1 MNNLKAVGVHYISNR
16 MINQNDAVMFDI
28 DDTLIFTNGRLNIPM
43 VELLYVAND
52 MGYKIVII
60 TARVGTD
67 PVIKFTINQLKE
79 YNIMYDYLGF
89 TSAETKIDMKEK
101 LPFNFILSVGDM
113 PTDLTGSA
121 HWLNISTFSHN

>member
-16 MINQNDAVMFDI
+16 VINNNDAVMFDI

-43 VELLYVAND
+43 VELLYVARE

-60 TARVGTD
+60 TARIGTD
-67 PVIKFTINQLKE
+67 PVIKFTMDQLKE
-79 YNIMYDYLGF
+79 YNIVYDYLGF
-89 TSAETKIDMKEK
+89 TSAETKIDMKEQ

>member
-89 TSAETKIDMKEK
+89 TSAETKIDMKEQ

-113 PTDLTGSA
+113 PTDLTGST
-121 HWLNISTFSHN
+121 HWVNISTFSHN